1 MSFDYKGLLNEIS
14 KNEREFR
21 TISENEKKRI
31 KRLPL

>member
-21 TISENEKKRI
+21 TISENEKKE
-31 KRLPL
+31 